1 MSIKMKLVDEH
12 SSREDLLYKIYG
24 KQYDERVTCNY
35 GVKYKKPVVS
45 L

>member
-12 SSREDLLYKIYG
+12 NSSEDQLYKIYG
-24 KQYDERVTCNY
+24 KQYDEE
-35 GVKYKKPVVS
+35 GD